1 MQTRAEGNPFGVS
14 EALLGLFC
22 GFFLSVAVVSIYA
35 SLAHV
40 RAGQTT
46 YWQTVLSL
54 FALWAGLLGAVAAGS
69 RLRGLARRVG
79 RQEGPLGLAVVQDYG
94 LALRPLP
101 DLPLGVAVG
110 LLSQFVLVPVFEL
123 PLVPFVPHLY
133 NKLGRPAHE
142 LLGKATSGSEAG
154 LVFLALLVCLGSPL
168 VEELFFRGLLLR
180 GLLGKMGKIGG
191 RLGPAVSIV
200 LTGLV
205 FALVHFETLQLL
217 GLAAFG
223 SVLGVLAWRTGRLGP
238 SIIAHVTFNTTTVVA
253 YVFTR

>member
-1 MQTRAEGNPFGVS
+1 
-14 EALLGLFC
+14 
-22 GFFLSVAVVSIYA
+22 
-35 SLAHV
+35 
-40 RAGQTT
+40 
-46 YWQTVLSL
+46 
-54 FALWAGLLGAVAAGS
+54 
-69 RLRGLARRVG
+69 VG